1 LVAAYGVS
9 EVAPAAEAAPEL
21 PFLREKFHVKPSLTK
36 GELVQQA
43 DPIELVIDRNYIQY
57 WPRQADRSRTA
68 SDNLYLMKT
77 SFHPG
82 QLLYG
87 EADREA
93 VEAMKKIK
101 MRLTRGAG
109 ESAGSP
115 TSSSRR
121 SREWVPAASPP
132 ASGGRFR
139 LRVPGTEKER
149 SAERGVH
156 HGVPHRWQHQVRS
169 SWRQARP
176 AGLTG

>member
-1 LVAAYGVS
+1 
-9 EVAPAAEAAPEL
+9 VAPAAEAAPEL

-43 DPIELVIDRNYIQY
+43 DPIELVIGRNYIQY

-77 SFHPG
+77 SFYPG

-115 TSSSRR
+115 TSSRR

-149 SAERGVH
+149 SAE
-156 HGVPHRWQHQVRS
+156 
-169 SWRQARP
+169 
-176 AGLTG
+176 